1 MGSIVAPSTMLVVTS
16 TYEHQTFK
24 YIYCRVESICQGL
37 LLPNF
42 LRIMVMDMLD
52 IGKSLRFIVKPQGI
66 PDSHSTWKVRCVCK
80 QKAVSLP

>member
-1 MGSIVAPSTMLVVTS
+1 MESIVAPITMFVVS
-16 TYEHQTFK
+16 SADEHDTF
-24 YIYCRVESICQGL
+24 ICSYCRAESICQGL
-37 LLPNF
+37 LLLNF

-52 IGKSLRFIVKPQGI
+52 IGKSLMFVVKHRGI

>member
-1 MGSIVAPSTMLVVTS
+1 MESIVAANTMLVMTS
-16 TYEHQTFK
+16 TCEPHTFK
-24 YIYCRVESICQGL
+24 CIYCRVESICQGL

-52 IGKSLRFIVKPQGI
+52 IGKSLRFIVKYQGI